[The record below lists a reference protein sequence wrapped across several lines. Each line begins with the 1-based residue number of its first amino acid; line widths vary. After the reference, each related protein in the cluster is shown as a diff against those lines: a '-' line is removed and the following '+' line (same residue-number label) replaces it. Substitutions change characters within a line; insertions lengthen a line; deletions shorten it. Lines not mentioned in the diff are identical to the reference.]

1 VPGQRYDAQGF
12 INNRWK
18 VSADYYG
25 SVPRVRGV
33 VHSEIIDYLES
44 EWDGSAGEVFLK
56 KMDNYGR
63 YRSDEPGG
71 LSREAWEE
79 ARDSLLTF
87 LAAQGDLP
95 DAIEQLYELMTGTA
109 DEDELEADQAHGRPG
124 AFIGE
129 NRGPGA
135 SQPLRQGTDQAPGDD
150 DEEDVD
156 EYAEELDRGAAN
168 PTRSRIEAIAKAS
181 AKGAMLGLRALRG
194 VGGFVAQGILG
205 SAQLFGD
212 VASDMYK
219 FSEGEYGGPPQ
230 AAEAS
235 TSNGVMDM
243 IGSLGSSFSQPAE
256 APMPAA
262 RARAAKPRESAF
274 PGAVNGNAGM
284 PPPLPASALV
294 GIPSGAAGAAAA
306 AAAPPPAPA
315 PPRRAARI
323 AERSP
328 EQVAAFML
336 AQSKSETN
344 ATRTG
349 RGRPDIHNM
358 ARLAELYESETG
370 KQLDKSSFNED
381 GSFADPHAREWFKK
395 AMKGADEESKKIRQ
409 HKNEIDEKYN
419 MKGGMRGEM
428 NGCGKPSIECCTDSE
443 DEPPSAGM
451 KRGRGRFPKGSEEAR
466 AYMASIRAKR
476 KPKTQ

>member
-1 VPGQRYDAQGF
+1 MRYDAKEF

-33 VHSEIIDYLES
+33 IHSELIEYLES

-63 YRSDEPGG
+63 YRSDESGG

-79 ARDSLLTF
+79 ARDNLLTF
-87 LAAQGDLP
+87 LSEQYNLP
-95 DAIEQLYELMTGTA
+95 PAVEYLFELMTGTA
-109 DEDELEADQAHGRPG
+109 EEDELEADQAHGRPG

-129 NRGPGA
+129 DRGPGA

-150 DEEDVD
+150 DEEDGD
-156 EYAEELDRGAAN
+156 EYADEIQRGTGN
-168 PTRSRIEAIAKAS
+168 PARSRIEAIAKAS

-194 VGGFVAQGILG
+194 VGGFVAQGVLG

-212 VASDMYK
+212 VASDMYR
-219 FSEGEYGGPPQ
+219 FSEGEYGGPPR
-230 AAEAS
+230 AAEAT

-243 IGSLGSSFSQPAE
+243 IGSLGSSFSQPAA

-262 RARAAKPRESAF
+262 RARAAKPQ
-274 PGAVNGNAGM
+274 PGGGPPGPPNNA
-284 PPPLPASALV
+284 P
-294 GIPSGAAGAAAA
+294 AAAA
-306 AAAPPPAPA
+306 AAAPPPAVEAAAAAAA
-315 PPRRAARI
+315 PPPAAAPRASARI
-323 AERSP
+323 AAIPP
-328 EQVAAFML
+328 EQAAAFRL
-336 AQSKSETN
+336 AQSKAESKTP
-344 ATRTG
+344 G
-349 RGRPDIHNM
+349 GKPRGGGKPEVHNM

-370 KQLDKSSFNED
+370 NQLDKSSFNED
-381 GSFADPHAREWFKK
+381 GSFADPKAREWFKK
-395 AMKGADEESKKIRQ
+395 TMKGTDAESKRIRQ
-409 HKNEIDEKYN
+409 RKNEIDEKYN

-443 DEPPSAGM
+443 DSGDEPSAGM